1 MRARRRRRAQINW
14 AIDYDNAPARA
25 AIEAA
30 TGAENGVG
38 GWGKVGTGVRN
49 GGSGRGFGTGVRDWA
64 GLGGGG
70 GGGARGGGVAWG
82 GGGRMR
88 KL

>member
-64 GLGGGG
+64 GLGWWWWWRGLAGGGRGRGGG
-70 GGGARGGGVAWG
+70 G
-82 GGGRMR
+82 
-88 KL
+88 

>member
-49 GGSGRGFGTGVRDWA
+49 GGSGLGWTGVVVVVA
-64 GLGGGG
+64 GPGGGRER
-70 GGGARGGGVAWG
+70 A